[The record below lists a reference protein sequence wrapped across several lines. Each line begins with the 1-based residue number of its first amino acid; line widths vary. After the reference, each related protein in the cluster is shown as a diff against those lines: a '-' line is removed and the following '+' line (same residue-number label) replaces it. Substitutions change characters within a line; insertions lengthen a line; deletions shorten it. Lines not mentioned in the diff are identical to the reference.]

1 MKFFELKACLTKKE
15 LQLITDQLP
24 FTSRTHFALFNALQ
38 KLTEDEFKTQKGK
51 VYRSVFGKPFE
62 EKHEQYLRNQISAVY
77 EAMMAIVSGH
87 LKSIRLEYDIEAIIS
102 FLNELN
108 KRRAFDLLEKE
119 WHRYVQLLEEAK
131 DYAGLKAL
139 YEIRIRFLFTKQLS
153 TANIEDLKTASFK
166 VIAYNATAM
175 SESEEASKYYLHFLN
190 NVYTKLQLP
199 LIAIDNEISSITHEA
214 ESFYTPM
221 IKANNLFTSETNIEN
236 RIAHIAE
243 ILKYSDDPFVH
254 RPQYKRYIATS
265 VFNLGVE
272 LSLLG
277 RYEEAHQYFY
287 RYFEH
292 HFKDDET
299 DYQLIFLLTY
309 STNLINTNRFEQVFD
324 VYQQVPEKDVNK
336 SAYRFRLKINL
347 AIIHIF
353 RKEYA
358 LAYPYIDEVLK
369 NSKELYT
376 LFYARILLSYY
387 FFKTNDIESA
397 IRELENLE
405 KHQQFNTGIV
415 ANETQACK
423 WFQKFYKIK
432 ATDDK
437 AQKTKLLALQE
448 GIQKEI
454 AVNKNR
460 SLLAKLIVEACQ

>member
-1 MKFFELKACLTKKE
+1 MKFFELKSCLTKKE
-15 LQLITDQLP
+15 LQHIAEQL
-24 FTSRTHFALFNALQ
+24 TLSSKTQAALFNALQ

-77 EAMMAIVSGH
+77 EAMVTIISSH
-87 LKSIRLEYDIEAIIS
+87 LKALRLEYDIESIIY

-119 WHRYVQLLEEAK
+119 WQRYVQLLEESK

-153 TANIEDLKTASFK
+153 SGNIDDLKAAADK
-166 VIAYNATAM
+166 VIAYNAIAAN
-175 SESEEASKYYLHFLN
+175 ESMEASKYYYHFLN
-190 NVYTKLQLP
+190 NVYTKLKLP
-199 LIAIDNEISSITHEA
+199 LIDIDSESLNRANTA
-214 ESFYTPM
+214 KSFYTPL
-221 IKANNLFTSETNIEN
+221 IKANNAFTSETNVES
-236 RIAHIAE
+236 RIAYVAE
-243 ILKYSDDPFVH
+243 ILKFAEDRFVH

-265 VFNLGVE
+265 IFNLGVE
-272 LSLLG
+272 LSLQG
-277 RYEEAHQYFY
+277 RYEEAHLYFN
-287 RYFEH
+287 RYFER
-292 HFKDDET
+292 HFKEDET

-324 VYQQVPEKDVNK
+324 VYRQLPENEINK

-353 RKEYA
+353 RKEYE

-369 NSKELYT
+369 SSKELYT
-376 LFYARILLSYY
+376 IFYARILLSYY
-387 FFKTNDIESA
+387 FFRTKDLESA

-423 WFQKFYKIK
+423 WFHRFYKIK
-432 ATDDK
+432 TTDDK
-437 AQKTKLLALQE
+437 AQKTKLKTLQE
-448 GIQKEI
+448 SIQKEI
-454 AVNKNR
+454 ENNKNR
-460 SLLAKLIVEACQ
+460 SLLTKLISEACN